1 MIQKRPSFLFIQSEH
16 ENIGLEYLSACL
28 KKAGFIVNLLFIP
41 KPFDNTS
48 IHISVKKNPEN
59 QQISKTIKKLH
70 PDVVCFSPFTPEYLW
85 CTQKAKFIKSHFKN
99 IFTLFGGVHVNSV
112 PEYVIKDKSVDGL
125 IVGEA
130 DYSLIEFAKNF
141 FTEKLYSTP
150 SLWIKKHR
158 QVIKNPLLPLPLEL
172 DRLPFPDKQI
182 FYEQIPTP
190 LRDYSYVVMG
200 SRGCPFSC
208 AYCSNNVY
216 KKLYF
221 GQKRLRFRSPENII
235 EELKLAKTLYP
246 FKIVEFM
253 DDVLTIDETRLL
265 ALLKLYRRHV
275 KLPFTCF
282 LHPQLVTPKSIH
294 FLKKSG
300 CFWLKIGVQSA
311 NEQYRRNFLNRNELN
326 ADIIRVSELCHQYKL
341 DFSFDHIFNLP
352 GETEEHLVEAV
363 KLYNLCRPTII
374 NFGSL
379 IYLPKTDII
388 NFGLKYKNIS
398 KNDVV
403 KINYGLD
410 PVSHLNNS
418 ERFSFQYAGQKT
430 VNVSGFSLLFTFIN
444 IFPRSLV
451 DLSLKLKLYRLNVP
465 NSVLIFFKVI
475 SKFISG
481 QGFLYIGVLKSVLY
495 YLFFNSH

>member
-1 MIQKRPSFLFIQSEH
+1 VKKASFLFIQSEH
-16 ENIGLEYLSACL
+16 ENIGIEYLSASL
-28 KKAGFIVNLLFIP
+28 KNTGFAVDLLFIP

-48 IHISVKKNPEN
+48 IHFTPKKNSEN
-59 QQISKTIKKLH
+59 QKISETIKKIH
-70 PDVVCFSPFTPEYLW
+70 PDIVCFSPFTPEYLW
-85 CTQKAKFIKSHFKN
+85 CTQKAKYIKSHFKN

-112 PEYVIKDKSVDGL
+112 PEFVIKDKSVDAL

-130 DYSLIEFAKNF
+130 DFSIIEFAKNF
-141 FTEKLYSTP
+141 YSEKLFSTP
-150 SLWIKKHR
+150 SLWIKKGR
-158 QVIKNPLLPLPLEL
+158 KLIKNQLLSLPVNL
-172 DRLPFPDKQI
+172 DSLAFPDKKI
-182 FYEQIPTP
+182 FYEQIPVP
-190 LRDYSYVVMG
+190 LRDYSYVIMG

-253 DDVLTIDETRLL
+253 DDVLTIDESRLL
-265 ALLKLYRRHV
+265 TLLKLYRRHV

-282 LHPQLVTPKSIH
+282 LHPQLVTRKSIEY
-294 FLKKSG
+294 LKKSG

-311 NEQYRRNFLNRNELN
+311 NEKYRRNFLNRNESN
-326 ADIIRVSELCHQYKL
+326 ADLIRVSKLCHQYKL
-341 DFSFDHIFNLP
+341 NFSFDHIFNLP
-352 GETEEHLVEAV
+352 GETEDHLIEAV

-388 NFGLKYKNIS
+388 NAGLKYKIITKS
-398 KNDVV
+398 DVK

-410 PVSHLNNS
+410 PVSHLNNA
-418 ERFSFQYAGQKT
+418 RLFSFQYTAQKNI
-430 VNVSGFSLLFTFIN
+430 NVSGFSLLFTFIT
-444 IFPRSLV
+444 IFPKSIVNLA
-451 DLSLKLKLYRLNVP
+451 LKAKLYQKNIP
-465 NSVLIFFKVI
+465 NPVLIFFKVI
-475 SKFISG
+475 SKFKSG
-481 QGFLYIGVLKSVLY
+481 QGFLYLGVLKSAFY
-495 YLFFNSH
+495 YLFH

>member
-1 MIQKRPSFLFIQSEH
+1 MISKKPSFLFIQSEH
-16 ENIGLEYLSACL
+16 ENIGIEYLSASL
-28 KKAGFIVNLLFIP
+28 KRAGFTVNLFFSP

-48 IHISVKKNPEN
+48 IHISIKKSPEN
-59 QQISKTIKKLH
+59 QQISKIIKKLH
-70 PDVVCFSPFTPEYLW
+70 PDVICFSPFSPEYLW
-85 CTQKAKFIKSHFKN
+85 CTQKAKFIKSHFKS

-112 PEYVIKDKSVDGL
+112 PEFVIRDKSVDGL

-130 DYSLIEFAKNF
+130 DFSLIEFAKNF
-141 FTEKLYSTP
+141 YTKKLYSTP
-150 SLWIKKHR
+150 SLWIKKGR
-158 QVIKNPLLPLPLEL
+158 QVIKNPLLPLPGNL
-172 DRLPFPDKQI
+172 DDLPFPDKKI
-182 FYEQIPTP
+182 FYEQIPAP
-190 LRDYSYVVMG
+190 LRDYSYVIMG

-221 GQKRLRFRSPENII
+221 GQKRLRFRSPENIV

-253 DDVLTIDETRLL
+253 DDVLTIDEARLL
-265 ALLKLYRRHV
+265 ALLKLYRRDV

-282 LHPQLVTPKSIH
+282 LHPQLVTSKSIR

-311 NEQYRRNFLNRNELN
+311 NEEYRRNFLNRNESN
-326 ADIIRVSELCHQYKL
+326 ADLIKVSRLCHQHKL
-341 DFSFDHIFNLP
+341 TFSFDHIFNLP
-352 GETEEHLVEAV
+352 GENEDHLIEAI

-388 NFGLKYKNIS
+388 ASGLKYKIIS
-398 KNDVV
+398 KSDVV

-418 ERFSFQYAGQKT
+418 QRFSFQYAGQKT
-430 VNVSGFSLLFTFIN
+430 VNVSGFSLLFTFIT
-444 IFPRSLV
+444 IFPRPVVNLA
-451 DLSLKLKLYRLNVP
+451 LRLKLYRLNIP
-465 NSVLIFFKVI
+465 NPILIFFKVI
-475 SKFISG
+475 SKFKSG
-481 QGFLYIGVLKSVLY
+481 QGFLYLGVLKSAFY
-495 YLFFNSH
+495 YLTH